1 MDQSKYRMAGVQ
13 DKLEVLG
20 VEDDA
25 GNPISALTILSL
37 LERVA
42 GIIDNVQAGQQRMEE
57 QQLDLETNIKTIQGD
72 VLKLAKDHTTT
83 SGTVEKLLQKTRKVS
98 SNVKEVRTRVEK
110 QNLRVKKVETTQEE
124 LLTRNKFRVIIYQG
138 EHEIPSVAVTKTPK
152 GAVGM
157 EGLVIE
163 PDTYDVPEDISSDE
177 EYMTVDETEGG
188 SRTARLKASG
198 MKGIESI
205 KQAFSKE
212 TMTKTK
218 DNLGTKFHN
227 MGEKMV
233 PPERREKMHQASERI
248 KHSGERLK
256 ENIAKKAPTKESFR
270 IKLKKERT
278 VAEGQEGAEADG
290 EVDEA
295 VTPVKGRKSPEVS
308 KTPVVTYTEVV
319 TERETKREGP
329 VEEPAAIRI
338 GEVGKF
344 TVEAVEEGKEDEY
357 DRK

>member
-124 LLTRNKFRVIIYQG
+124 LLTRNKFRVIIYQ
-138 EHEIPSVAVTKTPK
+138 VTVFTI
-152 GAVGM
+152 
-157 EGLVIE
+157 GLHLV
-163 PDTYDVPEDISSDE
+163 VNW
-177 EYMTVDETEGG
+177 VV
-188 SRTARLKASG
+188 K
-198 MKGIESI
+198 
-205 KQAFSKE
+205 
-212 TMTKTK
+212 
-218 DNLGTKFHN
+218 
-227 MGEKMV
+227 
-233 PPERREKMHQASERI
+233 KMHCE
-248 KHSGERLK
+248 K
-256 ENIAKKAPTKESFR
+256 ECG
-270 IKLKKERT
+270 
-278 VAEGQEGAEADG
+278 VC
-290 EVDEA
+290 VH
-295 VTPVKGRKSPEVS
+295 
-308 KTPVVTYTEVV
+308 
-319 TERETKREGP
+319 
-329 VEEPAAIRI
+329 
-338 GEVGKF
+338 
-344 TVEAVEEGKEDEY
+344 
-357 DRK
+357 

>member
-1 MDQSKYRMAGVQ
+1 MAGVQ

-25 GNPISALTILSL
+25 GNTVSSLTILLL

-42 GIIDNVQAGQQRMEE
+42 GIIDNVQSGQQRMEE
-57 QQLDLETNIKTIQGD
+57 MQLELETNIRTIQGD

-83 SGTVEKLLQKTRKVS
+83 SGTVQKLLQKMLKVS

-110 QNLRVKKVETTQEE
+110 QNVRVKKVENTQEE
-124 LLTRNKFRVIIYQG
+124 LLTRNKFRVVIYQG
-138 EHEIPSVAVTKTPK
+138 EHEVPSVAVTKTPK

-163 PDTYDVPEDISSDE
+163 PDTYDVPADISSDE
-177 EYMTVDETEGG
+177 EYMTVDKTEGG

-205 KQAFSKE
+205 KHTFSKD

-233 PPERREKMHQASERI
+233 PTERREKMHQAGERI
-248 KHSGERLK
+248 KHSSERLK
-256 ENIAKKAPTKESFR
+256 ENIAMKVPTKESFR

-278 VAEGQEGAEADG
+278 VAKGQDGAEVAE
-290 EVDEA
+290 EVDET
-295 VTPVKGRKSPEVS
+295 VTPINERKSPEVS
-308 KTPVVTYTEVV
+308 KTPEVTYTEVV
-319 TERETKREGP
+319 METETKREGP

-338 GEVGKF
+338 GEEGKF
-344 TVEAVEEGKEDEY
+344 TMEAVKEGKEDEY